1 MLMWAASAS
10 RVSGSAREGNAYPE
24 ISSWSGSTSC
34 TKLSFRELE
43 SCPAA
48 GMKRGGEFI
57 SFPSPLAAF
66 FKMQQCNVRGM
77 GNEQVMGLLTSQ
89 ASLEMCKRWR
99 FLIHFPT
106 QKKDTMVGYKN
117 TALSKQKNSD

>member
-1 MLMWAASAS
+1 MPCCWH
-10 RVSGSAREGNAYPE
+10 EE
-24 ISSWSGSTSC
+24 
-34 TKLSFRELE
+34 
-43 SCPAA
+43 
-48 GMKRGGEFI
+48 RGGI
-57 SFPSPLAAF
+57 HLLPLSVSCF